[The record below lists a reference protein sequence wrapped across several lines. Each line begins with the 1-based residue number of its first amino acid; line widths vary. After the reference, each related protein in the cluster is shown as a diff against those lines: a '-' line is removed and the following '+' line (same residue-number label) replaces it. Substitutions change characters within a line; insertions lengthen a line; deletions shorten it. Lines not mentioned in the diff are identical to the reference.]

1 MIVSSA
7 DFKLGLDQPVQFVK
21 GIGPVRATALAE
33 AGVHQVA
40 DLLYY
45 FPRRYLDRRN
55 VVLIRD
61 LKVGEQATII
71 GQVTGRGMRRSK
83 SRPLFQVTISDGTG
97 TLPCLWFRH
106 SEWIRGRF
114 QVGDRVAV
122 HGKVEFY
129 RKPQMI
135 HPDFDLLDQTEDPL
149 NTGRIIA
156 LYPGTA
162 ALRATG
168 LDSRRFRRVIR
179 ACWERLV
186 PVADHFSTEFRREY
200 SLSELAEALRTIH
213 DPVDEAALD
222 GARFR
227 LKFDEHFFLQLLMA
241 LRRRS
246 LEELPGRKFPERGE
260 ITESIYRS
268 LPFQLTAAQ
277 IRVMRE
283 IRADLQSGKMM
294 NRLLQGEVGSGK
306 TVLALLTA
314 AIVARE
320 KCQVAVMAP
329 TEILAEQHYRA
340 FKALSAG
347 VDLPLALLTGGTP
360 KERRAEILQGLKA
373 GSLPL
378 VIGTHALIQ
387 EDVIFKEL
395 ALIIVDEQHRFG
407 VLQRGR
413 LLEKGYYPHVLAM
426 TATPIPRTLAITYH
440 GDMDV
445 SLLDELPANRGKI
458 TTRVLQPEQL
468 QKAYQLMRG
477 ELQQGRQCF
486 VVYPVIS
493 ESEKGDLKA
502 AEEGYLLLSRDVFP
516 EFEVGYLH
524 GRMKSA
530 HKESVMEA
538 FQSGK
543 LQLLVSTTVIEV
555 GIDVPNATVMLIENA
570 ERFGLTQIHQLRGR
584 IGRGELPGH
593 CLLLRRGGAEETTA
607 RLAILERT
615 SNGFEIADEDLKL
628 RGPGELF
635 GARQHGYMK
644 FRLANLTEDGPIIRL
659 ARQAAFDLVRDDQ
672 NLNRGEHRALKQVFM
687 HKYQPQ
693 LDFINLH

>member
-1 MIVSSA
+1 
-7 DFKLGLDQPVQFVK
+7 
-21 GIGPVRATALAE
+21 
-33 AGVHQVA
+33 
-40 DLLYY
+40 
-45 FPRRYLDRRN
+45 
-55 VVLIRD
+55 
-61 LKVGEQATII
+61 
-71 GQVTGRGMRRSK
+71 
-83 SRPLFQVTISDGTG
+83 
-97 TLPCLWFRH
+97 
-106 SEWIRGRF
+106 
-114 QVGDRVAV
+114 
-122 HGKVEFY
+122 
-129 RKPQMI
+129 
-135 HPDFDLLDQTEDPL
+135 
-149 NTGRIIA
+149 
-156 LYPGTA
+156 
-162 ALRATG
+162 
-168 LDSRRFRRVIR
+168 
-179 ACWERLV
+179 
-186 PVADHFSTEFRREY
+186 
-200 SLSELAEALRTIH
+200 
-213 DPVDEAALD
+213 
-222 GARFR
+222 
-227 LKFDEHFFLQLLMA
+227 
-241 LRRRS
+241 
-246 LEELPGRKFPERGE
+246 
-260 ITESIYRS
+260 
-268 LPFQLTAAQ
+268 
-277 IRVMRE
+277 MRE

-468 QKAYQLMRG
+468 DKAYQLMRG

-493 ESEKGDLKA
+493 ESEKGDIKA
-502 AEEGYLLLSRDVFP
+502 AEEGYLLLSRNVFP

-615 SNGFEIADEDLKL
+615 SDGFEIADEDLKL